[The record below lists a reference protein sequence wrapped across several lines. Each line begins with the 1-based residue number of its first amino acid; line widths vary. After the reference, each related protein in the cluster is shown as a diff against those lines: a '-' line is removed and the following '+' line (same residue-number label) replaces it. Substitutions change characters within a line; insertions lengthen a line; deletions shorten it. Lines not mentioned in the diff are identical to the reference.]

1 MSLHRVVAVVTA
13 LLLAAAAAGAAE
25 LTPQRLAPGVYA
37 LIGSSDEAAPDNRGI
52 VGNGGFIVGASGV
65 IMVSTGSSYADGR
78 ARIALAERVAGKP
91 VVLGIASQPLQEFVM
106 GAAAFAERGIPVLAQ
121 DATAKMIVARCEN
134 CLKNL
139 VTILGEP
146 TMAGT
151 QVLPPTLTVAATETR
166 EVAGRK
172 LLLWHP
178 AWAATPGDLLVLD
191 VATGVAFA
199 GALVS
204 VRRIPELRDSQLAG
218 WRKALAEMKALPIRR
233 LVPGWGPVAGLEALA
248 PMRRYFDDVERQATT
263 LLESGAS
270 LLETAEHSD
279 LPGYAGWALYPRAH
293 ARNLQQVYLRLEAAG
308 VGAR

>member
-1 MSLHRVVAVVTA
+1 MPLLRCCAA
-13 LLLAAAAAGAAE
+13 MLLLAAASVASAQ
-25 LTPQRLAPGVYA
+25 LLPRQLAPGVYA
-37 LIGSSDEAAPDNRGI
+37 LIGSSDEAAPENRGI
-52 VGNGGFIVGASGV
+52 VGNGGFIVGATGV
-65 IMVSTGSSYADGR
+65 IMVSTGSSHADGR
-78 ARIALAERVAGKP
+78 DRIALAERVAGKP

-121 DATAKMIVARCEN
+121 DATARMIVARCEN

-139 VTILGEP
+139 VTILGDA

-151 QVLPPTLTVAATETR
+151 QVLAPTLTVAATATR
-166 EVAGRK
+166 EVAGRR

-191 VATGVAFA
+191 VETGVAFA

-204 VRRIPELRDSQLAG
+204 VQRIPELRDSQLAG
-218 WRKALAEMKALPIRR
+218 WRQALAEMQTLPIRR

-248 PMRRYFDDVERQATT
+248 PMQRYFDDVERQATA

-279 LPGYAGWALYPRAH
+279 LPAYAGWALYPRAH
-293 ARNLQQVYLRLEAAG
+293 ARNLQQTYLRLEAAG
-308 VGAR
+308 VGVR